1 MRLRRALLALLLTA
15 PLTALPSAQRAPPP
29 TAQGQPVQLAPD
41 GVGPVTLGRDVHDA
55 ARVAATLD
63 PAAAAVGPGCDARP
77 QFGLQVGLPQA
88 LGRAPASVMAMAGA
102 DGRIEEIVLQP
113 AHGRLRTSSSTA
125 CRDAAE
131 AFATRLTGALA
142 AFSAEPMRAG
152 PMTDEHSLR
161 FAGGARVSA
170 RWFRGGGDCD
180 VALHFGA
187 PNG

>member
-1 MRLRRALLALLLTA
+1 MLVRRVLLSLLLTA
-15 PLTALPSAQRAPPP
+15 PFTALPSAQRAPLP
-29 TAQGQPVQLAPD
+29 TGQGQPVQLAPD
-41 GVGPVTLGRDVHDA
+41 GVGPVTLGRDVHEA
-55 ARVAATLD
+55 ARIAATLD
-63 PAAAAVGPGCDARP
+63 PAAAAVGPGCDARI
-77 QFGLQVGLPQA
+77 QFGLQVDLPRDLA
-88 LGRAPASVMAMAGA
+88 GARVDVMAMAGA

-113 AHGRLRTSSSTA
+113 VQGRLRTSSGAA

-131 AFATRLTGALA
+131 AFAGQLIGTLA

-180 VALHFGA
+180 VALHFGM

>member
-1 MRLRRALLALLLTA
+1 MLLSLLLTA
-15 PLTALPSAQRAPPP
+15 PLTALPSAQRAPLP
-29 TAQGQPVQLAPD
+29 TGQGQPVQLAPD
-41 GVGPVTLGRDVHDA
+41 GIGPVTLGRDVHEA
-55 ARVAATLD
+55 ARIAATLD
-63 PAAAAVGPGCDARP
+63 PAAAAVGPGCDARI
-77 QFGLQVGLPQA
+77 QFGLQVDLPRDLA
-88 LGRAPASVMAMAGA
+88 GARVDVMAMAGA

-113 AHGRLRTSSSTA
+113 VQGRLRTSSGAA

-131 AFATRLTGALA
+131 AFAGQLIGTLA

-152 PMTDEHSLR
+152 LMTDEHSLR